1 MTKKRAISL
10 IEKVNELFKSLFP
23 DGWIDSLKWSDEE
36 KSRKSFFLGKGKISD
51 GESKLFVLFSNLVM
65 QGDHLRFPTD
75 GIDSLLDKCTYEIVE
90 TGDNKQKKSL
100 QNDYQQLL
108 IELKSAIMLTKFYIY
123 ITSEIYEKKVSRKR
137 ILNFIEVEKPS
148 SKRDSWLT
156 LLDTIIEI
164 WLFEYRFSYDQREI
178 RKLLICKVR
187 PISRQCVHS

>member
-10 IEKVNELFKSLFP
+10 IEKVDELFKSLFP
-23 DGWIDSLKWSDEE
+23 DGWIDSLEWSDEE

-51 GESKLFVLFSNLVM
+51 AESKLFVLFSNLVM

-90 TGDNKQKKSL
+90 TGDNKQKNSL

-123 ITSEIYEKKVSRKR
+123 ITSEIYEKRVSRKR
-137 ILNFIEVEKPS
+137 ILNFIEVDKPS

-156 LLDTIIEI
+156 LLDTIIDI
-164 WLFEYRFSYDQREI
+164 WLFEYRFHTIKEKSETFLFAKSIWKKQ
-178 RKLLICKVR
+178 KV
-187 PISRQCVHS
+187 IL